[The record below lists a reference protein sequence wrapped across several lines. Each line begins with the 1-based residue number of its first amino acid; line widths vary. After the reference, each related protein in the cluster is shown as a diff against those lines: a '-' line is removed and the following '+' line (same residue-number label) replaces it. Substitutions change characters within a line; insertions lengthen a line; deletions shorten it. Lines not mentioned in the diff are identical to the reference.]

1 LKKIP
6 FQLPITH
13 NLLPNMIGSQET
25 GYALVNKELIILGNS
40 VALHNWLPELPYDLT
55 GQLITDVFPMLVGYE
70 EKLDE
75 LIQPEPANSLLIP
88 QIYYHTTDEGDC
100 YFDLQI
106 EQCRYA
112 EAVLL
117 VTITDVTEA
126 TRLEQ
131 ALRQERNELRL
142 QIIEREKVETALR
155 QELLAHQQ
163 TEIELQQAKEIAESA
178 NQAKSIFLANMSHEL
193 RTPLNGILGYTQIL
207 TRDKTLNE
215 SQQEGIDIIQRS
227 GEYLLTLINDIL
239 DLSKIEANRVEL
251 SPTDLNFNDFIKQIN
266 DLFKIKAEQKNITY
280 HYQALTPLPTAI
292 RTDETRLRQI
302 LINLLGNA
310 VKFTEHGSVTF
321 KVSSNQNPLNNH
333 WKILFQVED
342 NGIGI
347 ATDDLSKIFLPF
359 QQVGQSELKAQGSG
373 LGLAISKK
381 LVKMMGG
388 ELHVTSLLGKGTI
401 FWMELDLPEV
411 ADVESKQTSQQMI
424 IGVEGPPHK
433 ILIVDDKWENRS
445 VLVNL
450 LAPLGFQ
457 MMEAENGQD
466 SVEKALKW
474 QPNLILMDLIMPI
487 MNGLEATRLIRLKEQ
502 LANIVIIATSASA
515 FPQDIQRSLTA
526 GCNDFIAKPIK
537 ADKMLEKLRK
547 HLKLEWI
554 FDTENL
560 TLENQNSV
568 TNTQPLVIP
577 PKEIIKKIYQLTLQG
592 HLDGIFEQ
600 ATLLEKTDEKFKPF
614 ATKLQ
619 QLANEFKIRKIREWI
634 KPYL

>member
-1 LKKIP
+1 
-6 FQLPITH
+6 
-13 NLLPNMIGSQET
+13 MIGSQET
-25 GYALVNKELIILGNS
+25 GYTLVNNELIILGNS
-40 VALHNWLPELPYDLT
+40 VVLRNWLPELPYDLT
-55 GQLITDVFPMLVGYE
+55 GQPLTDVFPMLVGYE
-70 EKLDE
+70 EQLEE
-75 LIQPEPANSLLIP
+75 LLQLQQTKSLLIP
-88 QIYYHTTDEGDC
+88 QIYYHTSSEGDC
-100 YFDLQI
+100 YFDLQV

-117 VTITDVTEA
+117 VTVTDVTET

-131 ALRQERNELRL
+131 VLRQERNELRL
-142 QIIEREKVETALR
+142 QIIERQKIEVALR
-155 QELLAHQQ
+155 QELLAHEQ
-163 TEIELQQAKEIAESA
+163 TALELQQAKEIAESA

-215 SQQEGIDIIQRS
+215 KQQEGINIIQRS
-227 GEYLLTLINDIL
+227 GEHLLTLINDIL

-251 SPTDLNFNDFIKQIN
+251 SFTDFNFNDFIKQIN
-266 DLFKIKAEQKNITY
+266 ELIQIKAEQQNITY

-292 RTDETRLRQI
+292 RADETRLRQV

-310 VKFTEHGSVTF
+310 VKFTEHGRVTF
-321 KVSSNQNPLNNH
+321 KVSSNKNPLNKTC
-333 WKILFQVED
+333 KIHFQVED

-347 ATDDLSKIFLPF
+347 APDDLFKIFLPF

-381 LVKMMGG
+381 LVEIMGG
-388 ELHVTSLLGKGTI
+388 ELHVKSLLGQGTT

-411 ADVESKQTSQQMI
+411 ANVESKSTSTKMI
-424 IGVEGPPHK
+424 IGVKGPASK

-450 LAPLGFQ
+450 LSPLGFQ
-457 MMEAENGQD
+457 IMEAENGQD

-474 QPNLILMDLIMPI
+474 QPDLILMDLVMPI
-487 MNGLEATRLIRLKEQ
+487 MNGLEATHLIRQSES
-502 LANIVIIATSASA
+502 LAEIIIIATSAST
-515 FPQDIQRSLTA
+515 FPQDIQQSLTA
-526 GCNDFIAKPIK
+526 GCNDFLAKPIS
-537 ADKMLEKLRK
+537 ADKMLEKLRE

-560 TLENQNSV
+560 ALENQNSV
-568 TNTQPLVIP
+568 TNTQPLVMP
-577 PKEIIKKIYQLTLQG
+577 PKEVIKKLYQFTLQG
-592 HLDGIFEQ
+592 HLDGILEQ
-600 ATLLEKTDEKFKPF
+600 ATLLEKNDEKFKPF
-614 ATKLQ
+614 AIKLQ